1 MGSKV
6 RAAGL
11 LVYRIVAE
19 KKFEYLL
26 LQASYPPHHWTPP
39 KGHVDPGEDEW
50 QAALRETQEEAH
62 IEQSQ
67 LEIDKNFKYE
77 MFYEANGK
85 PKSVFY
91 WLAKLKNNDAVH
103 LSHEHQNWKWAPLDD
118 AITTTKFPEM
128 EKMLRQAEE
137 YLLK

>member
-1 MGSKV
+1 MGSRV

-11 LVYRIVAE
+11 LVYRVVGE

-26 LQASYPPHHWTPP
+26 LQASYEPHHWTPP

-85 PKSVFY
+85 PKSVHY
-91 WLAKLKNNDAVH
+91 WLAKLKNNDAVK
-103 LSHEHQNWKWAPLDD
+103 LSHEHQNWKWAEVAD

-128 EKMLRQAEE
+128 EKMLRKAEE
-137 YLLK
+137 YLQK